1 MRYIRNLMLLAAIA
15 AAGVALKDAAAQR
28 SAIGEVRVEGTQRI
42 EVETVRSYSKLR
54 AGDSPTDRDLDEAL
68 KSLFAT
74 GLFSDV
80 SIRREGAD
88 VVVRV
93 VENPIINR
101 LAFEGNKRI
110 TDEILTD
117 EVKLR
122 PRVVFTRAR
131 VQADAQRIM
140 EIYRRSGRFAVIVEP
155 KVVRLP
161 QNRVDLIFEI
171 EEGDLTTI
179 RKISFI
185 GNERFS
191 DGDLREVIQTT
202 ESAWYRFLT
211 SNDTY
216 DPDRL
221 AFDRELLRR
230 HYLANGYADFRVV
243 SSAAELTPDNKEF
256 FVTFTVNEGPRYKF
270 GEIGLETEF
279 KDLDADQLR
288 SELTVAEGDWYDA
301 DKLEKSIG
309 NLTDAV
315 GVLGYAFV
323 EIVPNVNRDREA
335 RAIAVTFAVEEGPR
349 VFVERVRITGNV
361 RTTDEVIRREMLL
374 VEGDAFNTSKLRRS
388 LRRIRNLGFFEDVNI
403 ENEPGSAEDRTI
415 ISVAVKEQAT
425 GEISFGAG
433 YSTASGVLGEIGVR
447 ERNLLGTA
455 QDLRLNLR
463 FGTKE
468 REGELSYTEPYFM
481 DRELSAGIDIFST
494 QRDLQDESS
503 YDREATGFAL
513 RMGYRITEPL
523 SQTWKYVLREDE
535 VTDIRADASLAIQE
549 ERGAFVTSALSQTLL
564 YDLRDNRFNP
574 TEGYFLQMDNAVAG
588 IGGDSRYLR
597 NRWDSA
603 FYLPVAENWIV
614 NLDAGAGYVFELGE
628 DIRIVDRFFLGG
640 GSLRGFEPAGVGP
653 RDRATDDALGGEWFY
668 RLSAGLSLPLGLPN
682 EFGVKGRVFT
692 DAGSVG
698 GNDKAGDTD
707 DGSLRSSIGVG
718 LSWLSPI
725 GPVNIDI
732 SRVVRKE
739 EYDQTQS
746 FRFSFGTRF

>member
-1 MRYIRNLMLLAAIA
+1 MRYFRNLMLLATIV
-15 AAGVALKDAAAQR
+15 AAGVVPRDAAAQQ
-28 SAIGEVRVEGTQRI
+28 SAIGEIRVEGTQRI
-42 EVETVRSYSKLR
+42 EIETVRSYSKLR
-54 AGDSPTDRDLDEAL
+54 PGDRPTDRDLDEAL

-101 LAFEGNKRI
+101 LAFEGNRRV
-110 TDEILTD
+110 TDEVLTE

-122 PRVVFTRAR
+122 PRVVFTRSR

-140 EIYRRSGRFAVIVEP
+140 EIYRRSGRFAVVVEP

-185 GNERFS
+185 GNEAFDDS
-191 DGDLREVIQTT
+191 DLRGVIQTR

-221 AFDRELLRR
+221 TFDRELLRR

-243 SSAAELTPDNKEF
+243 SSAAELTPDNSEF
-256 FVTFTVNEGPRYKF
+256 FVTFTVSEGARYKF
-270 GEIGLETEF
+270 GKIGLETAF

-288 SELTVAEGDWYDA
+288 SELTVEEGDWYDA
-301 DKLEKSIG
+301 DKLEDSIG

-323 EIVPNVNRDREA
+323 EIAPNVNRDREA
-335 RAIAVTFAVEEGPR
+335 RTIDVTFGIEEGPR
-349 VFVERVRITGNV
+349 VFVERIQIIGNV
-361 RTTDEVIRREMLL
+361 RTLDEVIRREMLL

-415 ISVAVKEQAT
+415 VRVSVKEQAT

-433 YSTASGVLGEIGVR
+433 YSTTSGVLGEIGVR
-447 ERNLLGTA
+447 ERNLLGRA

-468 REGELSYTEPYFM
+468 RQGELSFTEPYFM
-481 DRELSAGIDIFST
+481 DRELSAGIDIFNT

-535 VTDIRADASLAIQE
+535 VTDIRADASLSIQE

-564 YDLRDNRFNP
+564 YDTRDNRFNP
-574 TEGYFLQMDNAVAG
+574 TDGYFLQMDNAVAG

-603 FYLPVAENWIV
+603 FYLPVAEEWIV
-614 NLDAGAGYVFELGE
+614 NLDAGGGYIFELGE

-653 RDRATDDALGGEWFY
+653 RDRSTDDALGGEWFY
-668 RLSAGLSLPLGLPN
+668 RLSAGLSFPLGLPN
-682 EFGVKGRVFT
+682 EFGVKGRVFS

-698 GNDKAGDTD
+698 GNDKAENTD
-707 DGSLRSSIGVG
+707 DGSLRASMGVG

-725 GPVNIDI
+725 GPVNIDL
-732 SRVVRKE
+732 SRVIRQE